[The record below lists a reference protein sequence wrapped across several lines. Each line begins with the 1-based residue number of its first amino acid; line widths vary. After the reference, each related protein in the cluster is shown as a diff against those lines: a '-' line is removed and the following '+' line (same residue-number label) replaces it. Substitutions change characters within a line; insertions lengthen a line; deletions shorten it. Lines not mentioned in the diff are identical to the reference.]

1 LPEFMPAKEFIRRF
15 GGVDTPKYKQMMAQ
29 IERRFATLPLYR

>member
-1 LPEFMPAKEFIRRF
+1 MPAKEFIRRF
-15 GGVDTPKYKQMMAQ
+15 GVVDTPKYKQMMAQ